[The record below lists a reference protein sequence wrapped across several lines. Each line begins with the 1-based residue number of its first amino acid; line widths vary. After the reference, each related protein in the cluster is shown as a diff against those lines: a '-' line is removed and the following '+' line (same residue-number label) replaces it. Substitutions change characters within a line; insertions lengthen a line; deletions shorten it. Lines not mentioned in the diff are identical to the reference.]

1 MTPFLLGLLAL
12 LVLMLLRMPAAF
24 ALGLVGYFGFAHYM
38 GFAVANK
45 MTVSALYEVGAYTL
59 SVIPL
64 FVLMGNLVASSGLAK
79 DLFGAAY
86 AFIGHVRGGLAVST
100 IFACGGFAAISGSS
114 LASAATMTKVALPP
128 MRSFGYSEHLA
139 TATIAAGGTL
149 GILIPPSV
157 VFIVYGILTEQSI
170 AKLFAAGVL
179 PGILAV
185 ACYLG
190 AVGWVVRRRPDAGP
204 AGERAPW
211 SERLTRLR
219 RVGSVLL
226 LFAVVMGGMYGGA
239 FTPTEAAGIGA
250 FGAFAISCWKRSMS
264 LARLEKA
271 LVDTVRTSGSIFAIL
286 IGATVLSN
294 FINMTGAPESFA
306 GAVRAMELGPI
317 WILLGVI
324 VLYIILG
331 CFFETL
337 SVLLITLP
345 VFLPLILGAGIDLIW
360 FGVLVVVTVELG
372 LITPPFG
379 MNVFVMASSARG
391 IDTGVV
397 FRGLIPFICADLVR
411 LGLLIAFPI
420 ISLYLPGLMR

>member
-1 MTPFLLGLLAL
+1 MTTAALFAMLFVFMFLGTPIG
-12 LVLMLLRMPAAF
+12 V
-24 ALGLVGYFGFAHYM
+24 ALGLSSLLTILLFGQDSLASLALKLYETSEHFTLLSIPFFILGGAFM
-38 GFAVANK
+38 TTGGVAKRMIRFAVA
-45 MTVSALYEVGAYTL
+45 VVGHL
-59 SVIPL
+59 
-64 FVLMGNLVASSGLAK
+64 
-79 DLFGAAY
+79 
-86 AFIGHVRGGLAVST
+86 RGGLAMASVL
-100 IFACGGFAAISGSS
+100 ACMLFAAVSGSS
-114 LASAATMTKVALPP
+114 PATVVAVGSIVIAGMVRAGYPK
-128 MRSFGYSEHLA
+128 SF
-139 TATIAAGGTL
+139 AAGVVCNAGTL
-149 GILIPPSV
+149 GILIPPSIV
-157 VFIVYGILTEQSI
+157 MVVYGATTETSVG
-170 AKLFAAGVL
+170 KLFMAGVV
-179 PGILAV
+179 PGIL
-185 ACYLG
+185 LG
-190 AVGWVVRRRPDAGP
+190 
-204 AGERAPW
+204 
-211 SERLTRLR
+211 
-219 RVGSVLL
+219 LL
-226 LFAVVMGGMYGGA
+226 LMVAIYVLATIRDLPRQPRATLSEIVVAGRDSLWGLLLIVIILGGIYGGV

-271 LVDTVRTSGSIFAIL
+271 LVDTVHTTGSIFAIL

-294 FINMTGAPESFA
+294 FINMTGAPELFA
-306 GAVRAMELGPI
+306 DAVRGMELGPI
-317 WILLGVI
+317 WILLGII

>member
-38 GFAVANK
+38 GFAVASK

-204 AGERAPW
+204 AGERASW

-226 LFAVVMGGMYGGA
+226 LFVVVMGGMYGGV

-250 FGAFAISCWKRSMS
+250 FGAFTISCWKRSMS

-271 LVDTVRTSGSIFAIL
+271 LVDTVYTSGAIFAIL

-294 FINMTGAPESFA
+294 FINMTGAPELFA
-306 GAVRAMELGPI
+306 EAVRAMELGPI

>member
-179 PGILAV
+179 PGILAL

-190 AVGWVVRRRPDAGP
+190 AVGWVVKRRPDAGP

-211 SERLTRLR
+211 RERLARLR

-226 LFAVVMGGMYGGA
+226 LFVVVMGGMYGGA

-250 FGAFAISCWKRSMS
+250 FGAFTISYWKRSMS

-271 LVDTVRTSGSIFAIL
+271 LVDTVHTSGSIFAIL

-306 GAVRAMELGPI
+306 EAVRAMELGPT
-317 WILLGVI
+317 WILLGII

>member
-38 GFAVANK
+38 GFAVASK

-190 AVGWVVRRRPDAGP
+190 AVGWVVKRRPDAGP

-211 SERLTRLR
+211 RERLTRLR

-226 LFAVVMGGMYGGA
+226 LFVVVMGGMYGGA

-250 FGAFAISCWKRSMS
+250 FGAFAISCWNRSMS

-271 LVDTVRTSGSIFAIL
+271 LVDTVHTSGSIFAIL

-306 GAVRAMELGPI
+306 EAVRAMELGPT
-317 WILLGVI
+317 WILLGII

>member
-1 MTPFLLGLLAL
+1 VTPFLLGLLAL

-38 GFAVANK
+38 GFAVASK

-179 PGILAV
+179 PGILAI

-190 AVGWVVRRRPDAGP
+190 AVGWVIRRRPDAGP

-226 LFAVVMGGMYGGA
+226 LFVIVMGGMYGGV

-250 FGAFAISCWKRSMS
+250 CGAFAISCWKRSMS

-271 LVDTVRTSGSIFAIL
+271 LVDTVHTTGSIFAIL

-294 FINMTGAPESFA
+294 FINMTGAPELFA
-306 GAVRAMELGPI
+306 DAVRGMELGPI
-317 WILLGVI
+317 WILLGII

-397 FRGLIPFICADLVR
+397 FRGLVPFICADLVR
-411 LGLLIAFPI
+411 LGLLIAFPV